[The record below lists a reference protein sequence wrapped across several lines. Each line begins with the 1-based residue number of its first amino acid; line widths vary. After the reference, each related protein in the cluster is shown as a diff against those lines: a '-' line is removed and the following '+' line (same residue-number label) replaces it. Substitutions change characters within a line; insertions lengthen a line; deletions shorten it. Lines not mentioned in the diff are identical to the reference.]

1 MSSKSGQSQLHLLAS
16 ISHLL
21 KNSFAEKYTNSP
33 FRTRSKNLTLHC
45 SVELL
50 MLTSLKRNPTF
61 MTMMMITVNYI
72 SPPISISSIQ
82 VEILTRKRGVRL
94 FIPPTSWTGSGQRKL
109 SRKLQVQIQTKVG
122 PGANLHQTTC
132 YFIIALCSLSLARTR
147 TEWVVCNFPIFEVTS
162 TVVQQLKQW
171 LQLWRAKPGRWRIS

>member
-33 FRTRSKNLTLHC
+33 FLTRSKNLTLLC

-50 MLTSLKRNPTF
+50 VLTSLKRNSTF

-72 SPPISISSIQ
+72 SPPISINSIQ

-109 SRKLQVQIQTKVG
+109 SRKLQS
-122 PGANLHQTTC
+122 PNPNESGAWSKSSPNNLLFYYC
-132 YFIIALCSLSLARTR
+132 ALLSLR

-162 TVVQQLKQW
+162 TAVQQLKQW